1 MEEGKREKIAQEAV
15 RNREMNEGDFNLF
28 LTQSTT
34 ALETDA
40 EPRFQTHW
48 HSLKWS
54 QSSSDDSQTSTVDQ
68 RQKMNQNSS
77 QTKSN
82 LGFEPNS
89 RSVSNYS

>member
-48 HSLKWS
+48 QSLKWS
-54 QSSSDDSQTSTVDQ
+54 QTSSDDSQTSTDVLWW
-68 RQKMNQNSS
+68 
-77 QTKSN
+77 KSFN
-82 LGFEPNS
+82 RIDTEDPS
-89 RSVSNYS
+89 YT